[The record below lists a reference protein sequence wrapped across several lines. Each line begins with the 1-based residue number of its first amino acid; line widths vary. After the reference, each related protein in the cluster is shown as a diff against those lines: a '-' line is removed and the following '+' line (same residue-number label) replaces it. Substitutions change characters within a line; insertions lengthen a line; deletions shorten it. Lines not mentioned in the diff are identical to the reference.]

1 MGRKKKR
8 INGILKNGQFWESLY
23 NNEISYHNYI
33 ERLTELSISMF
44 EWHGLP
50 ESIDKRFLELCL
62 FMDGMCVFFYDE
74 ILGYLSLQV
83 MIGGQLDVYRI
94 PIERRA
100 YATNGYFRELDNTDS
115 VIIFNN
121 LVHTNSVPAVFETAK
136 RLYEFDRTIDVNVK
150 AQKTP
155 VLLSCEESQRLTMKN
170 LYMQYDGNEPF
181 IFGDKN
187 LNPNVLKAIKTDA
200 PFIADKV
207 YQLKT
212 QYWNEM
218 LTYLG
223 IANVNNQKKE
233 RLITDEVLR
242 NLGGTVASRE
252 SRLKARQQACD
263 QINDMFGLN
272 VSCKFAENFDNSEL
286 SNNEGPDDNQ
296 KGDDNNE

>member
-1 MGRKKKR
+1 MGRKRKR
-8 INGILKNGQFWESLY
+8 INGVPKNGQFWETLY
-23 NNEISYHNYI
+23 NNELSYHNYI
-33 ERLTELSISMF
+33 ERLTELSICMF
-44 EWHGLP
+44 DWKGLP
-50 ESIDKRFLELCL
+50 ETVDTRFLELCL

-74 ILGYLSLQV
+74 VLGFLTLQV
-83 MIGGQLDVYRI
+83 MIGGRLDVYRI
-94 PIERRA
+94 PVERTA
-100 YATNGYFRELDNTDS
+100 FATNGYFRKLDNTDS

-121 LVHTNSVPAVFETAK
+121 LIHTNSVPQVYETAK

-155 VLLSCEESQRLTMKN
+155 ILISCEESQRLTMKN

-187 LNPNVLKAIKTDA
+187 LNPNVLKAISTEA
-200 PFIADKV
+200 PFIADKI

-212 QYWNEM
+212 QYWNEI

-223 IANVNNQKKE
+223 ITNVNTQKKE

-252 SRLKARQQACD
+252 SRLKARQQACK
-263 QINDMFGLN
+263 QINDIFGLN
-272 VSCKFAENFDNSEL
+272 VSCEFAENFDTSEL
-286 SNNEGPDDNQ
+286 DNADEPSNKTEGNDNE
-296 KGDDNNE
+296 

>member
-1 MGRKKKR
+1 MGRKNKR
-8 INGILKNGQFWESLY
+8 VNGIRKNGQFWESLY

-44 EWHGLP
+44 EWQGLP
-50 ESIDKRFLELCL
+50 KTIDKRFLELCL

-223 IANVNNQKKE
+223 IANVNTQKKE

-242 NLGGTVASRE
+242 NLGGTLASRE
-252 SRLKARQQACD
+252 SRLKARKQACE
-263 QINDMFGLN
+263 QINEMFGLN
-272 VSCKFAENFDNSEL
+272 VSCEFAENFKTAEL
-286 SNNEGPDDNQ
+286 DDDKTTLKEGD
-296 KGDDNNE
+296 KVE

>member
-8 INGILKNGQFWESLY
+8 VNGITKNGQFWETLY
-23 NNEISYHNYI
+23 NNELAWHNYI
-33 ERLTELSISMF
+33 ERLTELSICMF
-44 EWHGLP
+44 DWKGLP
-50 ESIDKRFLELCL
+50 ESVDKRFLELCL

-74 ILGYLSLQV
+74 VLGYLTLQV

-100 YATNGYFRELDNTDS
+100 YATNGYFRQLDNTDS

-121 LVHTNSVPAVFETAK
+121 LVHTNSVPQVYETAR
-136 RLYEFDRTIDVNVK
+136 RLYEFDRVIDVNVK

-155 VLLSCEESQRLTMKN
+155 ILIACDESQRLTMKN
-170 LYMQYDGNEPF
+170 LYMRYDGNEPF

-187 LNPNVLKAIKTDA
+187 LRPDILKSIKTDA

-212 QYWNEM
+212 QYWNEI

-223 IANVNNQKKE
+223 IANVNTQKKE

-252 SRLKARQQACD
+252 SRLKARQQACA
-263 QINDMFGLN
+263 QINNMFGLN
-272 VSCKFAENFDNSEL
+272 VSCEFAENFDTAEL
-286 SNNEGPDDNQ
+286 DTGDNPNDNQ
-296 KGDDNNE
+296 KGGENDE

>member
-1 MGRKKKR
+1 MARKKKR
-8 INGILKNGQFWESLY
+8 VNGILKNGQFWESLY
-23 NNEISYHNYI
+23 DNEITYHNYI

-44 EWHGLP
+44 EWQGLP
-50 ESIDKRFLELCL
+50 ETVDKRFLELCL
-62 FMDGMCVFFYDE
+62 FMDGMCVFFYDD
-74 ILGYLSLQV
+74 ILGFLSLQV

-94 PIERRA
+94 PIDRRA
-100 YATNGYFRELDNTDS
+100 YATNGYYRELDNTDS

-136 RLYEFDRTIDVNVK
+136 RLYEFDRTIDVNIR

-223 IANVNNQKKE
+223 IANVNTQKKE

-252 SRLKARQQACD
+252 SRLKARQQACE
-263 QINDMFGLN
+263 QINKMFGLN
-272 VSCKFAENFDNSEL
+272 VTCKFAENFDTSEL
-286 SNNEGPDDNQ
+286 DSDDKTISKEKEGAVNE
-296 KGDDNNE
+296 